1 MLRGPLRQ
9 GAKVLRRAGII
20 ETWRGPGGAVFV
32 LLLLRV
38 AVVAPVEDYH
48 HQLRVAHH
56 GAMLLDQWCS
66 SIFVSL
72 NLKSYKKK
80 NLSGSRDPIIE
91 TLKTYLIVFA
101 VQNYFLQTHQE
112 SS

>member
-20 ETWRGPGGAVFV
+20 ERWRGPGGAVFV

-38 AVVAPVEDYH
+38 AVVAPVEDDRD
-48 HQLRVAHH
+48 QLRVAHH

-72 NLKSYKKK
+72 NLKSYQKKK
-80 NLSGSRDPIIE
+80 SQWKQRPYNRD
-91 TLKTYLIVFA
+91 
-101 VQNYFLQTHQE
+101 
-112 SS
+112 S